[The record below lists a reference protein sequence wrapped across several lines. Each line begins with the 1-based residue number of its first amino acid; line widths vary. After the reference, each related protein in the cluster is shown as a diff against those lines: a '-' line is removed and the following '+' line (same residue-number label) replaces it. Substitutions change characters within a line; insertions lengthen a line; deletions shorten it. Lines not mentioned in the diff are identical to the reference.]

1 MMMKMSVLL
10 SIYPIVQVVLLR
22 VSLLL
27 LLLLFNIS
35 SNSDSNSNSL
45 VVVEAFCPVVIC
57 PGFGNDSIDY
67 DTPLE
72 QAAEV
77 GLQSV
82 LARRGFAATQ
92 IYTVPIK
99 RQDWLRV
106 ATGLL
111 DIPDFY
117 VGRAKP
123 TGLGYG
129 WYVKRLKETVD
140 RAYTESGGEKV
151 LVIGHSAGGWLA
163 RAAMADGI
171 WSESTE
177 AEAETA
183 AENDE
188 NKDEAAGT
196 SSSTVVVRTSE
207 RIRCLATI
215 GSIHAVPDQE
225 ATCVTRG
232 ALKYTDE
239 NYPGAYLKQEGIGY
253 VSIGGAAIVGDN
265 EKKKKKDNTNGND
278 TNNKTVD
285 PEKEK
290 KEQEEDEQ
298 QQLFLLSTNGS
309 SSEVDDFYATRGEGS
324 ANRVAYTSYK
334 AVSGNGNLLG
344 DGVVPLQWTQLA
356 GAKQLTLDNVLHSI
370 NEAGTTFPT
379 DRWYGSEAVIDR
391 WLPTVL
397 EECGNLVS
405 PDDRENNNNNNNTIL
420 EGVKQGIAAI
430 LFQEKKILLPLYIS
444 LCVGYFIYRYT

>member
-1 MMMKMSVLL
+1 MSVLL
-10 SIYPIVQVVLLR
+10 SIYPIVQAVLLR
-22 VSLLL
+22 VSLVV
-27 LLLLFNIS
+27 LLLFNIS
-35 SNSDSNSNSL
+35 SNSSSSNSI
-45 VVVEAFCPVVIC
+45 VVVDAYCPVVIC

-72 QAAEV
+72 QSAEV

-92 IYTVPIK
+92 IYTVPVK

-140 RAYTESGGEKV
+140 LAYTESGGEKV

-171 WSESTE
+171 WSESE
-177 AEAETA
+177 SESETA
-183 AENDE
+183 AEDENNNDE
-188 NKDEAAGT
+188 ADK
-196 SSSTVVVRTSE
+196 SSTVVVRTSE

-225 ATCVTRG
+225 STCVTRG

-239 NYPGAYLKQEGIGY
+239 NYPGAYLKKEGIGY
-253 VSIGGAAIVGDN
+253 VSIGGAAIVGEN
-265 EKKKKKDNTNGND
+265 EKKKKKDNTNGNND
-278 TNNKTVD
+278 TNNTVD
-285 PEKEK
+285 PENENEK
-290 KEQEEDEQ
+290 KVPEEDEQ
-298 QQLFLLSTNGS
+298 QQLLLLSTTS
-309 SSEVDDFYATRGEGS
+309 SSEVIDDFYAKRGEGS

-379 DRWYGSEAVIDR
+379 DRWYGSEEVIDR

-397 EECGNLVS
+397 KECGNLVI
-405 PDDRENNNNNNNTIL
+405 PDDNDNENNNNNSTIL
-420 EGVKQGIAAI
+420 EGLKQGIAAI
-430 LFQEKKILLPLYIS
+430 LFQEKEILLPLYIS